1 MASFRLRGLRWQARI
16 LRTGSAPVVQSFVTR
31 LDAERWARSVET
43 DMDKG
48 SFVSVSLAQRTTLGE
63 VISRYIAEVLPS
75 MRGAKDDAIRLNW
88 CAVVLAGRAGLQ
100 AGPATLPHCPLVR
113 FDVAVHRAQMMRP
126 PARLRR

>member
-16 LRTGSAPVVQSFVTR
+16 LRKGSAPVVQSFVTR

-75 MRGAKDDAIRLNW
+75 MRGAKDDAIRLNAIKRHGMFRLALTALTP
-88 CAVVLAGRAGLQ
+88 AVLGQYRDRCIFQPIVDGASR
-100 AGPATLPHCPLVR
+100 
-113 FDVAVHRAQMMRP
+113 
-126 PARLRR
+126 